1 MNTNDLTTQNK
12 NNTKAA
18 EAPTTQEQNAA
29 STVHSP
35 SIISNK
41 KATFVT
47 LGCKLN
53 YAETSTLRDRLTAR
67 GCMPAEE
74 KETADI
80 CIVNTCSVTGE
91 ADAKCRH
98 AIRSLHREHPN
109 AFIAVMGCYAQ
120 LSGEDIAKI
129 EGVDLVVGQE
139 QKGRIIE
146 LIEEHYE
153 AHSMGVKAETE
164 SHGGIFYTT
173 PLKDIKTF
181 VPSCSRGERT
191 RYFLK
196 VQDGCNY
203 FCTYCTIPAARGLSR
218 NATIA
223 DVVAQAEDAAAAGG
237 REIVLTGVNIGD
249 FGRSTGENFFQLV
262 QALDQVEGIA
272 RYRISSI
279 EPNLLTDEIVDYC
292 SKSRAFMPH
301 FHIPLQSGSDGVLKL
316 MQRHYDT
323 ALFRSKVELIRRID
337 AAAAGGR
344 EIVLTGVNIGD
355 FGRSTGENF
364 FQLVQALD
372 QVEGIARYRISSIE
386 PNLLTDEIVDYCSKS
401 RAFMPHFHIPLQS
414 GSDGVLKLMQRHYDT
429 ALFRSKV
436 ELIRRIMPDAFIGV
450 DVIVGTR
457 GETDEFFEEAYE
469 FIASLPISQLHV
481 FSYSERPGTAAL
493 RIPHVVDAQAKRER
507 SKRLLALSEEKRKAH
522 YRQFIGAERT
532 VLWEHLREGKP
543 LMGWTDNYIRVQLA
557 EGATPHPDELDRV
570 RLGDFT
576 ENEDALI
583 ATPVG

>member
-1 MNTNDLTTQNK
+1 MNTNDLTTHNK

-18 EAPTTQEQNAA
+18 EPPTTQEQNAA

-223 DVVAQAEDAAAAGG
+223 DVVAQAEEAAAAGG

-316 MQRHYDT
+316 M
-323 ALFRSKVELIRRID
+323 
-337 AAAAGGR
+337 
-344 EIVLTGVNIGD
+344 
-355 FGRSTGENF
+355 
-364 FQLVQALD
+364 
-372 QVEGIARYRISSIE
+372 
-386 PNLLTDEIVDYCSKS
+386 
-401 RAFMPHFHIPLQS
+401 
-414 GSDGVLKLMQRHYDT
+414 
-429 ALFRSKV
+429 
-436 ELIRRIMPDAFIGV
+436 
-450 DVIVGTR
+450 
-457 GETDEFFEEAYE
+457 
-469 FIASLPISQLHV
+469 
-481 FSYSERPGTAAL
+481 
-493 RIPHVVDAQAKRER
+493 
-507 SKRLLALSEEKRKAH
+507 
-522 YRQFIGAERT
+522 
-532 VLWEHLREGKP
+532 
-543 LMGWTDNYIRVQLA
+543 
-557 EGATPHPDELDRV
+557 
-570 RLGDFT
+570 
-576 ENEDALI
+576 
-583 ATPVG
+583 

>member
-1 MNTNDLTTQNK
+1 MNTNDLTTHNK

-181 VPSCSRGERT
+181 VSTSKPWKLCEVGRMLSSPYYKWDKGYHYPQQKKADFLSHSGFFLLVLITVSVIHFSPPKIYIPFMGCLL
-191 RYFLK
+191 YFIVYVLYR
-196 VQDGCNY
+196 DSIY
-203 FCTYCTIPAARGLSR
+203 FYSFTYR
-218 NATIA
+218 NHN
-223 DVVAQAEDAAAAGG
+223 
-237 REIVLTGVNIGD
+237 R
-249 FGRSTGENFFQLV
+249 
-262 QALDQVEGIA
+262 
-272 RYRISSI
+272 
-279 EPNLLTDEIVDYC
+279 
-292 SKSRAFMPH
+292 
-301 FHIPLQSGSDGVLKL
+301 
-316 MQRHYDT
+316 
-323 ALFRSKVELIRRID
+323 
-337 AAAAGGR
+337 
-344 EIVLTGVNIGD
+344 
-355 FGRSTGENF
+355 
-364 FQLVQALD
+364 
-372 QVEGIARYRISSIE
+372 
-386 PNLLTDEIVDYCSKS
+386 
-401 RAFMPHFHIPLQS
+401 
-414 GSDGVLKLMQRHYDT
+414 
-429 ALFRSKV
+429 
-436 ELIRRIMPDAFIGV
+436 
-450 DVIVGTR
+450 
-457 GETDEFFEEAYE
+457 
-469 FIASLPISQLHV
+469 
-481 FSYSERPGTAAL
+481 
-493 RIPHVVDAQAKRER
+493 
-507 SKRLLALSEEKRKAH
+507 
-522 YRQFIGAERT
+522 
-532 VLWEHLREGKP
+532 
-543 LMGWTDNYIRVQLA
+543 
-557 EGATPHPDELDRV
+557 
-570 RLGDFT
+570 
-576 ENEDALI
+576 
-583 ATPVG
+583 